1 MGLEMVGDHL
11 ATSSKVV
18 CNSLTTHWAVVKL
31 GKGCWTF
38 SNFLLESVG
47 CSAEAQLLL

>member
-31 GKGCWTF
+31 RKSPTSL
-38 SNFLLESVG
+38 SNFLLESAG
-47 CSAEAQLLL
+47 CSAEVELLL

>member
-18 CNSLTTHWAVVKL
+18 CNSLTTHWAVVKSPTSL
-31 GKGCWTF
+31 

-47 CSAEAQLLL
+47 CSAKAQLLL